1 MIYKVRYI
9 QGRKGTSLREGVG
22 VVVKDTSLCM
32 LHVYICRNQPWKV
45 CMQRGNFTIVF
56 LFKLS
61 NLFKLIFKIHNYSC
75 SSWKRWDD
83 EELILFHKVLTN
95 VLFGFWLNSSSVGV
109 WIIHSVFSYFLNIAS
124 AQFFIT
130 SRDGKEVW
138 GKTKMFPVFIK

>member
-61 NLFKLIFKIHNYSC
+61 NLFKLIFKIHNYSY

-83 EELILFHKVLTN
+83 EEVILFHN

-124 AQFFIT
+124 ASSSLHLEMAKKFGGRQKCFQCL
-130 SRDGKEVW
+130 
-138 GKTKMFPVFIK
+138 